1 MAPDPRLFRRVVR
14 IGRRAGCASQSSTHA
29 RGFAFVASL
38 FLLAVLG
45 AFAAYVI
52 SIGANAQGTVEVSI
66 QAERVFEAANSGL
79 EWAAYQELDPYQ
91 AIWGNV
97 TTPPNCF
104 ASPST
109 PALPSAF
116 GSITLSVSCTRYP
129 AWTATPNYYEEGS
142 QRVVVYLIT
151 STASYGSAG
160 NSDYVQRQLQS
171 RVVQCKN
178 PYGTAPA
185 YTCGNYN

>member
-1 MAPDPRLFRRVVR
+1 MGPDPRLGRSVR
-14 IGRRAGCASQSSTHA
+14 TGRRAACALKPKAPA
-29 RGFAFVASL
+29 RGFAFVAAL
-38 FLLAVLG
+38 FLLVVLG
-45 AFAAYVI
+45 AFAAYII
-52 SIGANAQGTVEVSI
+52 SIGANAQGTVEASI
-66 QAERVFEAANSGL
+66 EAERVFEAANSGL

-104 ASPST
+104 ASPAT
-109 PALPSAF
+109 PSLPSAF
-116 GSITLSVSCTRYP
+116 GAITLSVTCTRYP

-151 STASYGSAG
+151 STASYGTAG
-160 NSDYVQRQLQS
+160 QANYAQRQLQS

-178 PYGTAPA
+178 PFGTAPA
-185 YTCGNYN
+185 YTCSNYN

>member
-1 MAPDPRLFRRVVR
+1 MAPDLRPRNSPH
-14 IGRRAGCASQSSTHA
+14 IGRKPDWAPKLPTRV

-38 FLLAVLG
+38 FLLVVLG
-45 AFAAYVI
+45 VFAAYII
-52 SIGANAQGTVEVSI
+52 SIGANAQGTVEASI

-104 ASPST
+104 ASPAT
-109 PALPSAF
+109 PSLPSAF
-116 GSITLSVSCTRYP
+116 GSITLSISCTRYP

-151 STASYGSAG
+151 STASYGTAG
-160 NSDYVQRQLQS
+160 QATYAQRQLQS

-185 YTCGNYN
+185 YTCSNYN

>member
-1 MAPDPRLFRRVVR
+1 MAPDPRQLRCLLTARSAGRAATLAARV
-14 IGRRAGCASQSSTHA
+14 
-29 RGFAFVASL
+29 RGYAFFASL
-38 FLLAVLG
+38 FLLVVLG
-45 AFAAYVI
+45 AFAAYII

-66 QAERVFEAANSGL
+66 QAERAFEAANSGL
-79 EWAAYQELDPYQ
+79 QWAAYQELDPYQ
-91 AIWGNV
+91 AIWGSV

-104 ASPST
+104 ASPAT

-116 GSITLSVSCTRYP
+116 GSITLSVTCTRYP

-142 QRVVVYLIT
+142 QRVVVYLVT
-151 STASYGSAG
+151 STASYGTAG
-160 NSDYVQRQLQS
+160 HSDYVQRQLQS

-185 YTCGNYN
+185 YTCSNYN